1 MKKEEI
7 IEKLEK
13 HGFEFNIDRG
23 LTLGFKSDKDKASI
37 MYSKHSGADILS
49 ISFNGQANEKKARA
63 VIKQLFPTA
72 KYIHQGVVLS
82 ASYFSIEPLN

>member
-1 MKKEEI
+1 MEKEKI

-13 HGFEFNIDRG
+13 HGFELNIDWG
-23 LTLGFKSDKDKASI
+23 LTLGFKGDNASI

-49 ISFNGQANEKKARA
+49 ISFNGQANEKKARS
-63 VIKQLFPTA
+63 VIKQIFPTA

>member
-13 HGFEFNIDRG
+13 HGFEFNFDWG
-23 LTLGFKSDKDKASI
+23 LTLGFKSDKASI
-37 MYSKHSGADILS
+37 MYSKYIYADILS

-63 VIKQLFPTA
+63 IIKQIFPTA
-72 KYIHQGVVLS
+72 KYIQQGVVLS

>member
-1 MKKEEI
+1 MEKEKI

-13 HGFEFNIDRG
+13 HGFEFNIDCG
-23 LTLGFKSDKDKASI
+23 STLGFKGDKASI

-63 VIKQLFPTA
+63 IIKQIFPAA

>member
-1 MKKEEI
+1 MEKKEV

-13 HGFEFNIDRG
+13 HGFEFNLDWG
-23 LTLGFKSDKDKASI
+23 ATLGFKSDKASI

-49 ISFNGQANEKKARA
+49 ISFNGQANEKKAREI
-63 VIKQLFPTA
+63 IKQIFPTA
-72 KYIHQGVVLS
+72 NYICQGIVLS

>member
-1 MKKEEI
+1 MEKEKI

-13 HGFEFNIDRG
+13 HGFEFNLDWG
-23 LTLGFKSDKDKASI
+23 LTLGFKSDKASI

-63 VIKQLFPTA
+63 IIKQIFPAA

-82 ASYFSIEPLN
+82 ASYFSIESLN

>member
-13 HGFEFNIDRG
+13 HGFEFKIDWG
-23 LTLGFKSDKDKASI
+23 PTLGFKSDNASI

-49 ISFNGQANEKKARA
+49 ISFNGKANEKKARA
-63 VIKQLFPTA
+63 IIKQIFPTA
-72 KYIHQGVVLS
+72 KYIHQGVILS